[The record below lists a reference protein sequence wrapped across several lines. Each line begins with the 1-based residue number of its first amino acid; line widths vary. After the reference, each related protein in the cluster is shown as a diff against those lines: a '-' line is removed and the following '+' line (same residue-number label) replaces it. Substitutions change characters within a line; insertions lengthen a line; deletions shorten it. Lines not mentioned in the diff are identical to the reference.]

1 MFGALVRF
9 ALLNNITD
17 DTVVSFDG
25 TSTTTPP
32 TGLLFGRVAEQSI
45 PSYRRQG
52 AHEGTLTG
60 AIKGAIC
67 LSGNSC
73 SSLAAGVRAYSAW
86 SPDEAGWNT
95 WVEHALWRWSRFEF
109 SGALMC
115 RLNKLF
121 ETVVSLGCAC

>member
-60 AIKGAIC
+60 ARVMKGAQFPC
-67 LSGNSC
+67 LGIPVHHAQ
-73 SSLAAGVRAYSAW
+73 LVFFHTALG
-86 SPDEAGWNT
+86 
-95 WVEHALWRWSRFEF
+95 EHAL
-109 SGALMC
+109 
-115 RLNKLF
+115 
-121 ETVVSLGCAC
+121 